1 MNHAAEKIGQL
12 LFPEKLGK
20 FLTFRLMTVFVALL
34 VVWSLVLSALDK
46 AGHSSVEGGFT
57 YSPTLLVLYKTIL
70 VVGFWLIYRTRD
82 RKEYYWLL
90 RVIFYGMLLGSV
102 AGELLIFVRSFLG

>member
-12 LFPEKLGK
+12 LFPEKLRK

-34 VVWSLVLSALDK
+34 AVWSFVFSALDK
-46 AGHSSVEGGFT
+46 AGHSTVEGGFT
-57 YSPTLLVLYKTIL
+57 YSPTLLVLYNTIL
-70 VVGFWLIYRTRD
+70 VVGFWLVYRTRD
-82 RKEYYWLL
+82 RKEYYWL

-102 AGELLIFVRSFLG
+102 GGEILIFVRRFLA